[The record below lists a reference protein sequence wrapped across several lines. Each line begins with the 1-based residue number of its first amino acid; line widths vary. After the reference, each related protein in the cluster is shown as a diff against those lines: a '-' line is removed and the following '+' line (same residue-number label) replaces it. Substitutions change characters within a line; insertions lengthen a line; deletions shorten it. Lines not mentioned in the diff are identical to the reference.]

1 VLNEKN
7 LIGESVVSVIKEINK
22 TEVAIF
28 LVEQS
33 IEVVM
38 ELATSIFLMSKGEVV
53 FKSSVEEF
61 KNRPEIRERYLE
73 V

>member
-22 TEVAIF
+22 TGVAIL